1 MPKLVLALGSP
12 TLDKLTSAGVIM
24 TGAAADD
31 MEIEVFILVNAGH
44 AFKKNA
50 VINQMSDNTQTADEF
65 NAELKR
71 LNSSNWIEL
80 FEMSKE
86 LTDVTV
92 HVCSLAG
99 KIANAEQM
107 EDFIDLVDD
116 ICGIG
121 EYTTSSQEA
130 DVNLFI

>member
-1 MPKLVLALGSP
+1 
-12 TLDKLTSAGVIM
+12 
-24 TGAAADD
+24 

-50 VINQMSDNTQTADEF
+50 EINQMSDNTQTADEF

-71 LNSSNWIEL
+71 LNSSNWLEL

-99 KIANAEQM
+99 KIARAEQM
-107 EDFIDLVDD
+107 EDFIDIVDD

>member
-31 MEIEVFILVNAGH
+31 MEIEVFVLVNAGH

-50 VINQMSDNTQTADEF
+50 KINQMSDNTQTVEEF

-86 LTDVTV
+86 LTDVTI

-99 KIANAEQM
+99 KIAQAEQM
-107 EDFIDLVDD
+107 EDFIDIVDD